1 MQIPELQEIVIQE
14 AWVRTQESVGPQP
27 LLGDFN
33 LILWPSRYI
42 LLTPSY
48 AGSSFQRDGAN

>member
-14 AWVRTQESVGPQP
+14 AGVRTQESVGPQP
-27 LLGDFN
+27 LLGDLN
-33 LILWPSRYI
+33 LSLFPSRYI

>member
-27 LLGDFN
+27 LLV
-33 LILWPSRYI
+33 IL
-42 LLTPSY
+42 T
-48 AGSSFQRDGAN
+48 